1 MKFSDIYTSITAQ
14 FATTNRIAP
23 FILGKPGG
31 GKTELARKVGR
42 DLGFDQVIEFNASLR
57 DPVDLLGTPR
67 NAGAFTEWVPP
78 KELYQLREGRNLLVL
93 EELSDATTPMQNGLC
108 GLIHDRK
115 LNDLHL
121 SPDTYIIATGNRTED
136 KSGANRITTKL
147 ANRMRRFDFDENL
160 DDWTDWAL
168 GAGIDVMLIQF
179 LRFKPNLL
187 SDFDPNRFCN
197 PTPRAW
203 ERVNM
208 IPETLAPELFMDNAA
223 GEVGAGAAAEYT
235 AFRKIAAALPSIDS
249 ILLNPAQ
256 ADVPTDVAV
265 TFALTGAIAQ
275 RTSKDNIDRVIE
287 YTNRLPV
294 DFNVLFMND
303 VVKMKPEVKSTKAF
317 VQWAV
322 KNASVLV

>member
-42 DLGFDQVIEFNASLR
+42 DMQFDQVIEFNASLR

-67 NAGAFTEWVPP
+67 NAGEFTEWVPP
-78 KELYQLREGRNLLVL
+78 KELFQLREGRNLLIL

-223 GEVGAGAAAEYT
+223 GEVGPGAAAEYT
-235 AFRKIAAALPSIDS
+235 AFRKIASQLPSIDS
-249 ILLNPAQ
+249 VLLNPATSE
-256 ADVPTDVAV
+256 VPSDVAV
-265 TFALTGAIAQ
+265 LFAMAGALAM
-275 RTSKDNIDRVIE
+275 RTSKDNIDRVSE
-287 YTNRLPV
+287 YMARMPI
-294 DFNVLFMND
+294 DFSVLMMND
-303 VVKMKPEVKSTKAF
+303 IVKLKPEVKTTKAF

-322 KNASVLV
+322 KNANVLV